1 MAESVAL
8 EEYKRAYREI
18 VTSEERSGFYVHLA
32 AYALVN
38 AGLIAVNLYFEPYFL
53 WFFIPLGVWGV
64 GVVYHYLSCVR
75 YADQDLERKEAQAE
89 YRARG
94 HGARASR

>member
-1 MAESVAL
+1 MAESVTL

-18 VTSEERSGFYVHLA
+18 VASEERTGFYVHLT

-38 AGLIAVNLYFEPYFL
+38 AVLIAVNLYFVPFFL
-53 WFFIPLGVWGV
+53 WFFIPLGAWGV
-64 GVVYHYLSCVR
+64 GVIYHYLSCVR
-75 YADQDLERKEAQAE
+75 FASRDLEKKEAQAE

-94 HGARASR
+94 HGTPLSR